1 MENTLLIGNGFS
13 RTLVKG
19 IPSWDQLLD
28 KLKNEKA
35 TDKTV
40 SEKKPEDKAPED
52 FDGSLLSNTLR
63 YEKAVI
69 ILAKAAAESKKKD
82 QAGKNAKA
90 LEAAVSNQSL
100 EPIAP
105 LAVDASQHNG
115 NPCEEKSG
123 AGQVKESADKDIFDQ
138 EIKDKLAEALKIE
151 HHSLEKDYEDYLSLF
166 GELLYRHN
174 ITNVLT
180 TNYEGLIESILV
192 DKCGYTDVTPA
203 NKSIMTCQWAK
214 DDEAKSEKMEYRY
227 TEEDLYNIRTRK
239 VYTREYAG
247 GKVHIVKLW
256 TIHGDALRESKKY
269 NAEGTSMILGFDQYC
284 GQLAKLWAYLKGSYQ
299 SDDDKNAGLTDADIG
314 AAKCDTPMKDKIER
328 NQFDGISWAELFFSS
343 NVYIAGFGMD
353 YAEIDLWWLINQRA
367 RMKYVKNVKNMN
379 NKICFLYHPIYDNPE
394 QQPEMKA
401 RIKMLECFDVECK
414 PINVYCKARLKGY
427 QARTDACAPEDK
439 IVGFEKAE
447 PLGYLEG
454 IFALIPER
462 EYKQ

>member
-13 RTLVKG
+13 RTLVKD

-28 KLKNEKA
+28 KLKNEKT

-52 FDGSLLSNTLR
+52 FDDSLLSNTLL

-82 QAGKNAKA
+82 QAGKNAKT

-105 LAVDASQHNG
+105 LAVDATQHNG

-138 EIKDKLAEALKIE
+138 EIKNKLAEALKIE
-151 HHSLEKDYEDYLSLF
+151 HHSLEKDYEDYLPLF

-174 ITNVLT
+174 ITNILT

-192 DKCGYTDVTPA
+192 DKCGYTDATPD
-203 NKSIMTCQWAK
+203 NGSIMTCQCAK
-214 DDEAKSEKMEYRY
+214 DDKVQCESKEYIY

-239 VYTREYAG
+239 VYTKGYPDGSTHA
-247 GKVHIVKLW
+247 VKLW
-256 TIHGDALRESKKY
+256 KIHGDALRKSKKY
-269 NAEGTSMILGFDQYC
+269 DDATGASMILGFDQYC
-284 GQLAKLWAYLKGSYQ
+284 GQLSKLWAYLKGGYK
-299 SDDDKNAGLTDADIG
+299 SDDIIEKSKDTEIDV
-314 AAKCDTPMKDKIER
+314 AKCNTPMEDKIKN
-328 NQFDGISWAELFFSS
+328 NQFDGISWAELFFNS

-367 RMKYVKNVKNMN
+367 RMKYVKDVKNLN
-379 NKICFLYHPIYDNPE
+379 NKICFLYHPIYDNPA

-414 PINVYCKARLKGY
+414 PINIFC
-427 QARTDACAPEDK
+427 RTKLTKTKIEVDSHTGEDR
-439 IVGFEKAE
+439 IVSFENTD
-447 PLGYLEG
+447 PVGYLEG
-454 IFALIPER
+454 IFALIPEHTS
-462 EYKQ
+462 